1 MVSYANKFIGG
12 EVRMTVYKE
21 TLAFTTPHVEG
32 DDDIGEIQNIVGF
45 HIRLAHGA
53 AHRHF
58 MQTFSHLDLTQKQ
71 VTVLWLVDDHPDIAQ
86 TGLSKRMRMDRATT
100 MAIVKRLE
108 KRGYLKR
115 TKSKSDGR
123 KLALNLTAA
132 GRKALRTAKR
142 AIREHE
148 RWLKSRFTEKETRQL
163 IELLTRIHE

>member
-1 MVSYANKFIGG
+1 
-12 EVRMTVYKE
+12 MTVQKE

-32 DDDIGEIQNIVGF
+32 DEDIGEIQNIVGF

-53 AHRHF
+53 AYRHF
-58 MQTFSHLDLTQKQ
+58 METFAHLDLTQKQ
-71 VTVLWLVDDHPDIAQ
+71 VSVLWLVDDHPDIAQ
-86 TGLSKRMRMDRATT
+86 TGLAKRMRMDRATT

-108 KRGYLKR
+108 ARKYIRR
-115 TKSKSDGR
+115 ARSKTDGR

-132 GRKALRTAKR
+132 GHKALKKAKE

-148 RWLKSRFTEKETRQL
+148 RWLNARFTTKETRQL